1 VRIAF
6 LGNGAFGV
14 PTLKALDD
22 SIHKVV
28 SVVTRPDRPEGRG
41 RRVAPSPTKTTALE
55 LGIPVAE
62 YEDLKSPQTGRLL
75 KSLNADMWVVVA
87 FPIIPEA
94 LLDIP
99 ALGIVNLHASLLP
112 RYRGAAPVQWA
123 IIRGETVTG
132 VTTFFID
139 AGVDTGAVCL
149 QREVGI
155 GPEETAGEL
164 ADRLAE
170 VGAELI
176 VETVVLVESREA
188 PRIVQDQAMVTP
200 APKLN
205 KADGEIDWCSGA
217 IDVVNRVRG
226 LNPWPGSY
234 TFFKDERILVLRA
247 RCVSE
252 EEIVRGRVETT
263 APGTIVGFLE
273 DGSPVVVAGDGVG
286 IALLDLQR
294 AGRQPANGADVARG
308 QRWQGGEHLH

>member
-1 VRIAF
+1 D
-6 LGNGAFGV
+6 G
-14 PTLKALDD
+14 

-28 SVVTRPDRPEGRG
+28 SVVTRPDRPGGRG

-62 YEDLKSPQTGRLL
+62 YEDLKGPRTGRLL

-139 AGVDTGAVCL
+139 AGVDTGSVCL

-170 VGAELI
+170 AGAELI
-176 VETVVLVESREA
+176 VETVVLVESGEV

-205 KADGEIDWCSGA
+205 KADGEIDWFSGA
-217 IDVVNRVRG
+217 IEVVNRVRG

-252 EEIVRGRVETT
+252 EEIVHGRVDTT

-273 DGSPVVVAGDGVG
+273 DGSPVVVAGDGAG

-294 AGRQPANGADVARG
+294 AGRQRAKGADVARG
-308 QRWQGGEHLH
+308 QRWQGGEKLH

>member
-1 VRIAF
+1 MRIAF

-14 PTLKALDD
+14 PTLKALDG
-22 SIHKVV
+22 SIHEVV

-41 RRVAPSPTKTTALE
+41 RRMAPSPTKTTALE
-55 LGIPVAE
+55 LGITVAE
-62 YEDLKSPQTGRLL
+62 YEDLQSPQTGRLL

-94 LLDIP
+94 LLGIP

-188 PRIVQDQAMVTP
+188 PRIVQDQAMFTP

-308 QRWQGGEHLH
+308 QRWQGGEQLH

>member
-1 VRIAF
+1 
-6 LGNGAFGV
+6 
-14 PTLKALDD
+14 
-22 SIHKVV
+22 
-28 SVVTRPDRPEGRG
+28 
-41 RRVAPSPTKTTALE
+41 
-55 LGIPVAE
+55 
-62 YEDLKSPQTGRLL
+62 
-75 KSLNADMWVVVA
+75 
-87 FPIIPEA
+87 
-94 LLDIP
+94 
-99 ALGIVNLHASLLP
+99 
-112 RYRGAAPVQWA
+112 
-123 IIRGETVTG
+123 
-132 VTTFFID
+132 
-139 AGVDTGAVCL
+139 
-149 QREVGI
+149 
-155 GPEETAGEL
+155 
-164 ADRLAE
+164 
-170 VGAELI
+170 
-176 VETVVLVESREA
+176 
-188 PRIVQDQAMVTP
+188 MVTP